1 MYRRRKVVREKKP
14 EIPDTLEGFGYVLKE
29 NGEIRSKTTDEPYV
43 FEYLPKDR
51 TYNEQRYKAFI
62 NLIGEEVEKKL
73 VEEPFNFQKKI
84 IPVDADP
91 AKDPH
96 SYIYMTPNALTTTD
110 KLILFISGNNTRI
123 GQWSRRVMCDEN
135 IYTGSVMDTTRRVRE
150 KGYEVIIFNPNGNY
164 WYKNRAWEYP
174 EPHSVNI
181 TLVPGSE
188 GPEEHCRYV
197 FDHFIRHA
205 KAQKLAALT
214 LDWGGHAL
222 TQALDVNFDEYK
234 DRFICTAMANSVHSR
249 DMIKD
254 TSLRTWLFDNC
265 VNWTVSQKEKG
276 GIITDPRFGCT
287 CISSNQE
294 IADFTLTE
302 CIDDIMNFIF
312 VKMGDIEPETKDD
325 EDEFENDVTEEQ
337 LEELKEHLEI
347 TSIQ

>member
-1 MYRRRKVVREKKP
+1 MYRRRKVVREVKP

-51 TYNEQRYKAFI
+51 AYNEQRYKAFI
-62 NLIGEEVEKKL
+62 NIIGEEVEKKL

-110 KLILFISGNNTRI
+110 KLILFISGNNTR
-123 GQWSRRVMCDEN
+123 
-135 IYTGSVMDTTRRVRE
+135 
-150 KGYEVIIFNPNGNY
+150 
-164 WYKNRAWEYP
+164 AWEYP

-197 FDHFIRHA
+197 FDHFIRQV
-205 KAQKLAALT
+205 KTRKLAALT

-222 TQALDVNFDEYK
+222 TQALDVNFAEYK
-234 DRFICTAMANSVHSR
+234 NRFICTAMANSVHSR
-249 DMIKD
+249 DMIKN
-254 TSLRTWLFDNC
+254 TSLRTWLFD
-265 VNWTVSQKEKG
+265 
-276 GIITDPRFGCT
+276 
-287 CISSNQE
+287 
-294 IADFTLTE
+294 
-302 CIDDIMNFIF
+302 
-312 VKMGDIEPETKDD
+312 
-325 EDEFENDVTEEQ
+325 
-337 LEELKEHLEI
+337 
-347 TSIQ
+347 